1 MAKIVLTLHN
11 YRMEALERAMEAEG
25 GVERYMQDLLID
37 LFSERVPFEKQVRI
51 QKQIAA
57 ERQKQVE
64 GQDRDAEAHITD
76 SVTQGIRYIPGAHP
90 LRPENIVFRDDV
102 LRHDDLLNFKFD
114 PYEICEALGVPD
126 DINVPGGLINAYIN
140 YNLAARKPDADLD
153 VVLSTEDECG
163 EESVLYHLSE
173 AEAAML
179 LPRMDAYCKSTR
191 GRGLEEIAQSYAV
204 NRDLERE
211 KKSSHAAINPRK
223 KPPEKRPEKRPER

>member
-1 MAKIVLTLHN
+1 MLYYTRSAQEVNIKLQLYRNFGKIVTLSTVLLCGIPKPI
-11 YRMEALERAMEAEG
+11 ALE
-25 GVERYMQDLLID
+25 
-37 LFSERVPFEKQVRI
+37 
-51 QKQIAA
+51 
-57 ERQKQVE
+57 
-64 GQDRDAEAHITD
+64 
-76 SVTQGIRYIPGAHP
+76 
-90 LRPENIVFRDDV
+90 
-102 LRHDDLLNFKFD
+102 FD

-223 KPPEKRPEKRPER
+223 KPPEKRPER